1 MLFHAIIGLK
11 SMDADGLKSYG
22 YDEQLISLKSWLY
35 GEGCSLIS
43 RSLIF
48 A

>member
-22 YDEQLISLKSWLY
+22 YDEQLISLLKNMGLVQPAK
-35 GEGCSLIS
+35 C
-43 RSLIF
+43 